1 MTKTTLFCTFA
12 AKLIYSTFLSTPL
25 IMNKTIKIACMLM
38 GLSMGASAQE
48 TWGLQDCIDY
58 ALQNNIQIQKNR
70 ISEEKG
76 EVALWNRKGALF
88 PSLSF
93 STNQNMGYR
102 PFTQVMSVVQG
113 DQVTSTSNNVT
124 YQGSYGLN
132 ASVTLWNGGI
142 NQKNIKEQALQNE
155 ITKLQTEQSEL
166 NIQEQIAQLY
176 VQIMYTKEALKVNEQ
191 LLKTAQTQ
199 YDRGLEMQKQ
209 GQMAKADVI
218 QLEAQLSSAKYDIAN
233 SQAQLENFKRQLK
246 SVLELDINSDFDIR
260 GEIPSDEKVLAV
272 IPSKLEAYN
281 QALTSRPEIR
291 GAELGIESANMQ
303 LDIAKRAHYP
313 TIRANASL
321 GSNHTSGSQ
330 NNWGNQMKNNLSMNA
345 GVTVSVPIFDNRQ
358 IATNIRNAKLNQ
370 VNSQLDLEDK
380 KKALSNTIEQYWINA
395 NSSQQSYLAAKTRVK
410 SQEASY
416 ELLNEQFLNGLKNT
430 VDVLQ
435 GRDNVINAEQ
445 SMLQSKY
452 TTLLNMQLLKFYTGE
467 KIDL

>member
-1 MTKTTLFCTFA
+1 MTKNTLFCTFA
-12 AKLIYSTFLSTPL
+12 PKLIYSTFLSTPL

-58 ALQNNIQIQKNR
+58 ALKNNIQIQKNR

-395 NSSQQSYLAAKTRVK
+395 NSNQQSYLAAKTRVK